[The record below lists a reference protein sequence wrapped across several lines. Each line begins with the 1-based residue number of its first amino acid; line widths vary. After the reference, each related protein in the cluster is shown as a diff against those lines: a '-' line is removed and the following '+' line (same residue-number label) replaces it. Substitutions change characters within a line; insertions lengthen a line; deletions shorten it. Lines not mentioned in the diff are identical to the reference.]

1 MCTEKHTFA
10 YYQASDMKQYIVWLL
25 LACGLGGHAQETKQP
40 SFTPPFDFPL
50 TLSGNFG
57 ELRANHFHGGLDF
70 KTGGA
75 VGKPVQALG
84 DGYISRIRVTHGS
97 GYVLDVCYDNGY
109 STINRHLDAFVS
121 PIAGRV
127 KKLQYEQQSWEVEIT
142 PSPDEYRVR
151 SGQVIALGGN
161 TGYSFGPHLHLDV
174 IETATDE
181 YIDPILFFRKHIKDH
196 TAPKAEGFLL
206 MPKPGK
212 GVVDGKQSVYTTPV
226 ATARPVEAWGMVG
239 AGIKAHDFMDGVSN
253 RYGVY
258 LVVLTVDGKEV
269 FRSTVDRFASAE
281 NRYINSW
288 AYRGYMKSFIDPGN
302 ALRMLKADPETHG
315 WVNIDEERD
324 YEFLYT
330 LQDAFGNTSRYRFT
344 VRGRQ
349 VPIIVPEHR
358 EKYFFAWNRT
368 NYLQELGL
376 TLEVPKGALYDDV
389 PLKFRLQADSSSIA
403 FTYRLNDEAVPL
415 HVPAELTIGLRRQPV
430 ADTTKYYMA
439 GVNSRG
445 KLYSVGGKYE
455 GGYMKASVR
464 ELATYTV
471 AVDTIPPVVTPI
483 NPKSWSASGKIVY
496 KLKDEETG
504 IQSYRGTI
512 DGQYALFGMRNSIN
526 QLIEYRIDPER
537 VKRGSNHT
545 LELVV
550 VDNCGNETVTRT
562 TFRW

>member
-1 MCTEKHTFA
+1 
-10 YYQASDMKQYIVWLL
+10 MKQYIIWAL
-25 LACGLGGHAQETKQP
+25 LACGLGGQAQEKKQP
-40 SFTPPFDFPL
+40 SFTPPFDFAL

-97 GYVLDVCYDNGY
+97 GYVLDVRYDNGY
-109 STINRHLDAFVS
+109 STINRHLDAFVA
-121 PIAGRV
+121 PIAERV

-142 PSPDEYRVR
+142 PAADEYRVR
-151 SGQVIALGGN
+151 GGQVIGLGGN

-181 YIDPILFFRKHIKDH
+181 YIDPILFFRQKIKDN

-206 MPKPGK
+206 MPQPGK
-212 GVVDGKQSVYTTPV
+212 GVVDGKQTVYTTPV
-226 ATARPVEAWGMVG
+226 ADARPVEAWGMVG

-258 LVVLTVDGKEV
+258 SVVLTVDGKEV
-269 FRSTVDRFASAE
+269 FRSTVDRFAYEE

-302 ALRMLKADPETHG
+302 ALRMLRADPETRG

-324 YEFLYT
+324 YDFLYT

-349 VPIIVPEHR
+349 VPIVPVEHR

-389 PLKFRLQADSSSIA
+389 PLQFRLQADSNSIA
-403 FTYRLNDEAVPL
+403 FTYRLNDQAVPL
-415 HVPAELTIGLRRQPV
+415 HIPAELSIGLRRLPV

-439 GVNSRG
+439 GINSRG

-455 GGYMKASVR
+455 GGYMKARVR
-464 ELATYTV
+464 ELGTFTV
-471 AVDTIPPVVTPI
+471 AVDTIPPMVTPVS
-483 NPKSWSASGKIVY
+483 PKTWATSGKIVY
-496 KLKDEETG
+496 KLKDAETG
-504 IQSYRGTI
+504 IRSYRGTI
-512 DGQYALFGMRNSIN
+512 DGEYALFGMRNSIN
-526 QLIEYRIDPER
+526 QLVEYRLDPER
-537 VKRGSNHT
+537 VKRGDTHT

-550 VDNCGNETVTRT
+550 VDNCGNETVVRD